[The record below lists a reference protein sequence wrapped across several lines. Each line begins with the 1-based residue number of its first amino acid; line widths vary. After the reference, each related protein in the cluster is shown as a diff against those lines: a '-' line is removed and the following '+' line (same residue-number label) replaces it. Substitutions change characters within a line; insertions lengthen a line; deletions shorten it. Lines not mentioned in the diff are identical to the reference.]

1 MNLSCKPILTF
12 FLSSIRW
19 FWNFPLT
26 SSLSFSLLSSN
37 DNNFK
42 RGKAGGSLGVDRP
55 KTNYGRMTCTII
67 YGCWLSLWYPYRPT
81 VLFFHIYAFVL
92 ANSTRATRANELDD
106 WTGDEVYGSNNRL
119 LSLCDTECDGSDKFS
134 SWSVLCIPLRKIAS
148 ILRRIIISLLMIVN
162 KQIFSTFRNT

>member
-1 MNLSCKPILTF
+1 MNLSCEPILTP

-26 SSLSFSLLSSN
+26 NILSFSLLSSN

-42 RGKAGGSLGVDRP
+42 RGKAGGPLGVDRP

-81 VLFFHIYAFVL
+81 VLFFHTYNAFVL
-92 ANSTRATRANELDD
+92 ANSRATRADELDD
-106 WTGDEVYGSNNRL
+106 WNGDGVYSSNNRL
-119 LSLCDTECDGSDKFS
+119 LSLCDIECDGSDKFS
-134 SWSVLCIPLRKIAS
+134 PWSVLCIPLRKLAS
-148 ILRRIIISLLMIVN
+148 IRKIIISPLMVVN
-162 KQIFSTFRNT
+162 EQIFPTFRNT